1 MKIDENGNLTFDEAV
16 FNRQSIR
23 EILNDGVVTEEEV
36 MEQSERTKKLYDEM
50 KASLSPE
57 QLDKL
62 NALMEEMGVLFT
74 ITLFHNFAQE

>member
-23 EILNDGVVTEEEV
+23 EILNDGVVTEEEA
-36 MEQSERTKKLYDEM
+36 MEQSERTKNLYDEM

>member
-23 EILNDGVVTEEEV
+23 EILNDGVVTEEEA